1 MEYIDLKGMSCPLPV
16 IETKKL
22 IEAGSIEEL
31 EVSVDQGSPRENV
44 TRFLESRGYRVSVES
59 DQPDSVVLRAT
70 KVGGTETTATHIDS
84 RGLGRGNLS
93 SEHGEPGT
101 RLRVREAGYP
111 LAGGALPLEG
121 ATGYPEAPAKLV
133 VGVPAI
139 VVLIDGATVGR
150 GDELLGSVLMK
161 SFLHTLKEIEPRPSR
176 LILLNA
182 GVKLASEGSDLVA
195 LLKELEALGIEILSC
210 GTCLDFFKLKEKLS
224 VGKVTN
230 MYDIVSSL
238 VAATNVLKF

>member
-44 TRFLESRGYRVSVES
+44 TRFLESRGYRVSVKS

-111 LAGGALPLEG
+111 LAG
-121 ATGYPEAPAKLV
+121 
-133 VGVPAI
+133 VP
-139 VVLIDGATVGR
+139 
-150 GDELLGSVLMK
+150 
-161 SFLHTLKEIEPRPSR
+161 
-176 LILLNA
+176 
-182 GVKLASEGSDLVA
+182 
-195 LLKELEALGIEILSC
+195 GIE
-210 GTCLDFFKLKEKLS
+210 
-224 VGKVTN
+224 
-230 MYDIVSSL
+230 SS
-238 VAATNVLKF
+238 